1 MTRVLEMVN
10 RKAFKV
16 LVQQPVSSQK
26 KMLKFCETARGHG
39 KPLDFRVRTWV
50 QILILTFITSK

>member
-1 MTRVLEMVN
+1 MVN

-26 KMLKFCETARGHG
+26 KMLKFGETARGHG

-50 QILILTFITSK
+50 QILVLTFITSK